1 MNIQWLE
8 DFLSDFKR
16 YAAAKEKGEPI
27 PMSNSHI
34 RNVLE
39 QAAVQLPKESSI
51 GYRKDEEIHD
61 CGNPEEENE
70 AGGQSFDEHLES
82 IKRD

>member
-1 MNIQWLE
+1 MNTQWLG

-16 YAAAKEKGEPI
+16 YAVAKEKGEPI

-39 QAAVQLPKESSI
+39 QAAVQLPKDNQLLTKEKS
-51 GYRKDEEIHD
+51 
-61 CGNPEEENE
+61 
-70 AGGQSFDEHLES
+70 Q
-82 IKRD
+82 